1 MNKELLRSKLIG
13 HGSFN
18 ADCVD
23 YLMSCIPE
31 EEYKEWLDG
40 LNQQERPEEEPR
52 EEMPDV
58 C

>member
-40 LNQQERPEEEPR
+40 IEEKNNEYR